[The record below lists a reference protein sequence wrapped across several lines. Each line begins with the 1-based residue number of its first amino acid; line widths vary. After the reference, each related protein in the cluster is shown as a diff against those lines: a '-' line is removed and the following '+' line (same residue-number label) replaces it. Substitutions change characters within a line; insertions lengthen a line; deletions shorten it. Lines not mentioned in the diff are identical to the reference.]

1 MSKKKKKTVKPKKIL
16 VTGFTSRQC
25 NPDKNKRDVM
35 VSWLIAEVCRD
46 LGYEVEHRN
55 PKVEESYDEFDHV
68 FWGMAPL
75 HGLGSNRA
83 YGALSC
89 FLKTYPSGRI
99 TFYQDD
105 HDNAK
110 VMNGIRTVHNDPA
123 RLVKSFFNYKLEYDI
138 ANTPEWKKYLAQGVE
153 ILNDYAWPTTIIPAF
168 PWAELDRL
176 TVKCPNL
183 VDPVG
188 IDFSAYL
195 PKYDVETPDERLKQ
209 WVVEVTDEK
218 WFARQRI
225 DWFPQRYGKGYDKRP
240 DDQIVVQQY
249 AQSWGVI
256 NRGQDYGWW
265 NSRIGYAAQTRS
277 IYVTKWQ
284 EVESL
289 GDAYTLL
296 PDIAEGLTPQLR
308 DDWAEAQAASFE
320 HFSSPRETV
329 REQIRKLVE
338 K

>member
-1 MSKKKKKTVKPKKIL
+1 MTKVL

-25 NPDKNKRDVM
+25 NPAKNKRDVM

-55 PKVEESYDEFDHV
+55 PTIEESYDEFDHV

-75 HGLGSNRA
+75 HGLGSNRS

-89 FLKTYPSGRI
+89 YLKTYPEGKI

-110 VMNGIRTVHNDPA
+110 VMNGIRTVFNDPA
-123 RLVKSFFNYKLEYDI
+123 RLTKRFFDYKLEYDL
-138 ANTPEWKKYLAQGVE
+138 ANTPEWKQFLAQGVE
-153 ILNDYAWPTTIIPAF
+153 ILNNYAWPTTIIPAF
-168 PWAELDRL
+168 EWAELDRL
-176 TVKCPNL
+176 TKSCPNL
-183 VDPVG
+183 TDPLG
-188 IDFSAYL
+188 IDFTAYL
-195 PKYDVETPDERLKQ
+195 PEYDVEIPEERDQ
-209 WVVEVTDEK
+209 MWVVEVTDEK

-225 DWFPQRYGKGYDKRP
+225 QWFPQRYGKGYDKRP
-240 DDQIVVQQY
+240 EDEAVVRQY

-265 NSRIGYAAQTRS
+265 NSRIGYAAQTKA

-284 EVESL
+284 NVETL
-289 GDAYTLL
+289 GDAYALM
-296 PDIAEGLTPQLR
+296 PDAAETLTPELR
-308 DDWAEAQAASFE
+308 NDWANAQADALSKGI
-320 HFSSPRETV
+320 SSRETV
-329 REQIRKLVE
+329 RDQIRKLVE